1 MAVSTC
7 PACRKTEFE
16 IQSVSLPYYDLPLSF
31 VQCSACGAVIGVTTV
46 LDAGVLGRDNQ
57 KEIAALKQQLTRV
70 EARLVSIQEQL
81 DPQKK

>member
-1 MAVSTC
+1 MATSTC
-7 PACRKTEFE
+7 PACKETLFE

-31 VQCSACGAVIGVTTV
+31 VQCSTCGAVIGVTTV

-70 EARLVSIQEQL
+70 ESRLISIQEQL
-81 DPQKK
+81 DPLKK